1 MEADRHACLAE
12 SPSVVN
18 PRSVWIAST
27 GRTAT
32 MFLAACLDRL
42 EGVDAL
48 HEGHAPGDP
57 TQPRLPPINVHN
69 RKAWHDPEYAAR
81 LVAEKRNA
89 GILNAAAGRAGL
101 FVDVA
106 FYNAPL
112 LSALAERYPGALL
125 FAIFRRC
132 EGFVR
137 SATIVSGE
145 DRQPAGWPD
154 RSKPL
159 TDREKFISLGRL
171 KPEPGHPDRASW
183 DGWSAIQ
190 RNIWLWTTVNA
201 HLHRFSGANPNC
213 HRLFF
218 EELVARPEAFWTGFL
233 RQLGKFSPATLSA
246 CVALSGSKINRR
258 QSYQIGG
265 VESWNAA
272 ERDFYEERARPL
284 ERQIHG

>member
-1 MEADRHACLAE
+1 MEANRQDRLTE
-12 SPSVVN
+12 PSGAVK
-18 PRSVWIAST
+18 PRLVWVAST

-32 MFLAACLDRL
+32 MFLATCLDRL
-42 EGVDAL
+42 EGAVAL
-48 HEGHAPGDP
+48 HEGHVPGDP
-57 TQPRLPPINVHN
+57 PQPRFPLINVHN
-69 RKAWHDPEYAAR
+69 RKAWHESGYAAR
-81 LVAEKRNA
+81 LVAEKRNS
-89 GILNAAAGRAGL
+89 GVLNATAGRASL
-101 FVDVA
+101 LVDVA

-112 LSALAERYPGALL
+112 LTALAERYPDALS
-125 FAIFRRC
+125 FVIFRRC

-171 KPEPGHPDRASW
+171 KPEPGHPDHASW
-183 DGWSAIQ
+183 EYWSAIQ

-213 HRLFF
+213 HRHFF
-218 EELVARPEAFWTGFL
+218 EDLVARPDEFWIGLL
-233 RQLGKFSPATLSA
+233 RQLGKFSPSTLSA

-258 QSYQIGG
+258 PSYQIGG
-265 VESWNAA
+265 ADSWKAA
-272 ERDFYEERARPL
+272 ERQFYKERALPL
-284 ERQIHG
+284 EREIYG

>member
-1 MEADRHACLAE
+1 MEADRPARLAE
-12 SPSVVN
+12 SPGAVK

-32 MFLAACLDRL
+32 LFLAACLDRL
-42 EGVDAL
+42 EGAVAL
-48 HEGHAPGDP
+48 HEGHTPSDP
-57 TQPRLPPINVHN
+57 PRPRLPPINVHN

-81 LVAEKRNA
+81 LVTEKRSA
-89 GILNAAAGRAGL
+89 ETLHAVAGRAGL

-106 FYNAPL
+106 FYNASL
-112 LSALAERYPGALL
+112 LSALAERYPDASL
-125 FAIFRRC
+125 FVIFRRC

-171 KPEPGHPDRASW
+171 KPEPGDPDHASW
-183 DGWSAIQ
+183 DGWSGIQ
-190 RNIWLWTTVNA
+190 RNIWLWTTVNT
-201 HLHRFSGANPNC
+201 HLNRFSGANPNC

-218 EELVARPEAFWTGFL
+218 EDLAAQPEAFWAGLL
-233 RQLGKFSPATLSA
+233 REIGKFSPSTLSA
-246 CVALSGSKINRR
+246 CVEFSKSKINRR

-265 VESWNAA
+265 AESWNAA
-272 ERDFYEERARPL
+272 EQDLYEDRARAL
-284 ERQIHG
+284 ERKIYG

>member
-1 MEADRHACLAE
+1 MNADRSARLAE
-12 SPSVVN
+12 SAGVAN
-18 PRSVWIAST
+18 TRLVWGAST

-32 MFLAACLDRL
+32 MFLATCLDRL
-42 EGVDAL
+42 EGVVAL
-48 HEGHAPGDP
+48 HEGHVPGDP
-57 TQPRLPPINVHN
+57 PQPRLPLINVHN
-69 RKAWHDPEYAAR
+69 RKAWHDPEYAAW
-81 LVAEKRNA
+81 LVAEKRGVEILTAVA
-89 GILNAAAGRAGL
+89 GDAGL

-112 LSALAERYPGALL
+112 LTAIAERYADASL

-137 SATIVSGE
+137 SATVLRGE
-145 DRQPAGWPD
+145 DRQPVGWPD

-171 KPEPGHPDRASW
+171 KPEPGHPDHASW
-183 DGWSAIQ
+183 DDWSAIQ
-190 RNIWLWTTVNA
+190 RNIWLWTTVNT

-218 EELVARPEAFWTGFL
+218 ENLVARPEAFWTGFL
-233 RQLGKFSPATLSA
+233 RELGKLSPWTLSA
-246 CVALSGSKINRR
+246 CVAFSASKVNRR

-265 VESWNAA
+265 AENWNAA
-272 ERDFYEERARPL
+272 EQEFYEERARAL
-284 ERQIHG
+284 EREIYG